1 MVKEEITKRHYFSE
15 EEIKQLLQLPEGCTI
30 ERIEQI
36 DDIQI
41 REDSKLKDYKAIITT
56 IENIDLEE

>member
-30 ERIEQI
+30 ERVEEVTEF
-36 DDIQI
+36 QI

-56 IENIDLEE
+56 LESIDLEE

>member
-15 EEIKQLLQLPEGCTI
+15 DEIKQLLQLPEGCTI

>member
-15 EEIKQLLQLPEGCTI
+15 EEIRKLLQLPEGCTI

-41 REDSKLKDYKAIITT
+41 REDSSLKDYKAIITT

>member
-15 EEIKQLLQLPEGCTI
+15 EEIRKLLQLPEECII

-41 REDSKLKDYKAIITT
+41 REDSSLKDYKCIVTT
-56 IENIDLEE
+56 IQNIDLNE

>member
-41 REDSKLKDYKAIITT
+41 REDSNLKDFKCIVTT
-56 IENIDLEE
+56 IQNIDLNE

>member
-15 EEIKQLLQLPEGCTI
+15 EEIKHLLQLPEGCTI

-41 REDSKLKDYKAIITT
+41 REDSNLKDYKAIITT